1 MGFLQ
6 SLSRWKTKTADSTVA
21 FTSGQQP
28 VKALDTPNTYR
39 LIMVLGLAAVIG
51 SGWFVYQ
58 TIVDVGTPLARKNNS
73 NTNTKTTPAIELAKL
88 KDKDTD
94 SDTLS
99 DYDELLSYNTS
110 PYLKDSDSDGQTDAA
125 EIAKSTDPNCP
136 AGKACSGQQVL
147 TTPTDATG
155 ALSPDFLR
163 QALREAGVAQATLD
177 ELSNDD
183 LLRLYQN
190 VLQEN
195 SSLGNDNTNGSGAT
209 PTLDDLNNL
218 TPAEIR
224 QLLISSGVD
233 AATLQSVDD
242 ATLQQIFEQG
252 LTAGS

>member
-6 SLSRWKTKTADSTVA
+6 SLSRWKTKTADSTIA

-39 LIMVLGLAAVIG
+39 LILVLGIAAVVG
-51 SGWFVYQ
+51 SGWFVYR
-58 TIVDVGTPLARKNNS
+58 TIVDVGTPSAYKNNANRNA
-73 NTNTKTTPAIELAKL
+73 NTSPAIELAKL
-88 KDKDTD
+88 QDKDTD
-94 SDTLS
+94 GDGLS

-125 EIAKSTDPNCP
+125 EIAKGTDPNCP
-136 AGKACSGQQVL
+136 AGKACAGQQVL

-155 ALSPDFLR
+155 ALTPDFLR
-163 QALREAGVAQATLD
+163 QALREAGVAQTTLD

-195 SSLGNDNTNGSGAT
+195 AGADNTNSATT
-209 PTLDDLNNL
+209 PTLEDLNNL

-242 ATLQQIFEQG
+242 ATLQQIFDQG
-252 LTAGS
+252 LNSGN